1 MRFFKSKPA
10 EPVKTGFMG
19 DTSPEMD
26 AVMVQFKEWIAATE
40 IANMEQLHF
49 DEHDLLRFARARKF
63 DLQKMQVM
71 FQNFMTWRREAE
83 VDTIIDTY

>member
-1 MRFFKSKPA
+1 
-10 EPVKTGFMG
+10 
-19 DTSPEMD
+19 
-26 AVMVQFKEWIAATE
+26 
-40 IANMEQLHF
+40 MEQLHF